1 MAPRLVSV
9 LEAADALGLPVSGI
23 EALVGAGYLRLDG
36 EAQVSLSEIKAFQA
50 RNASGAGDTA
60 ADLLGDIGAADEEAE
75 AILDAL
81 ERSVGDMAERAA
93 DIMAATFPEAADWTD
108 QQRRRFV
115 RQARSRFEAI
125 VAVTRAESTDEELL
139 EDLADAGGAAA
150 FAGAPLPQVL
160 LTLRVSRDLLV
171 QSAVATADE
180 LGQQRSVALAVV
192 LTRVLP
198 VLDRL
203 TDTVARGYWAAI
215 RAREQE
221 VVARYE
227 HMVEH
232 AGHGVYEVELDG
244 TVCFANSMLARITG
258 HQLDDL
264 LGRDLTIALPPA
276 DPAPGIDVYRS
287 PTVTGWRPLRV
298 LRADGVERELLL
310 QVTERTDRGRP
321 VGYDGIVRDVTP
333 ERALERQKNDFLA
346 LVTDEL
352 RQPLATILG
361 LGVTLASEADELSR
375 DQVAGMGRTIH
386 VQSDRI
392 ARLADDLHDVSR
404 IRADALSLMMRR
416 VDVAPACAAAIRM
429 LPGAD
434 EVVVDVPGDLEV
446 IADGR
451 RLQHVIAHLVE
462 NGLRHGR
469 PPVTLRARR
478 VERGIRIEVLDHG
491 DGVPLHQV
499 EGLFAS
505 LAPSAADDR
514 LRDRPSGLGLPL
526 ARSLV
531 EAMGGRIRHDRLP
544 DGTTRFQVTL
554 PA

>member
-9 LEAADALGLPVSGI
+9 LEAADALGLPVSGV
-23 EALVGAGYLRLDG
+23 EALVDAGYLRLDG
-36 EAQVSLSEIKAFQA
+36 EQLVSLSEIKSFQA
-50 RNASGAGDTA
+50 RNSSGAGDTA
-60 ADLLGDIGAADEEAE
+60 ADLLRDIGAADEEAE

-81 ERSVGDMAERAA
+81 EHSVGDMAERAA
-93 DIMAATFPEAADWTD
+93 DIVATAFPEVAAWSE
-108 QQRRRFV
+108 QQRRQFV
-115 RQARSRFEAI
+115 RQARARFEAI
-125 VAVTRAESTDEELL
+125 VAVTRAETTDDELL

-160 LTLRVSRDLLV
+160 LTLRISRDLLV
-171 QSAVATADE
+171 QCAVATADE

-203 TDTVARGYWAAI
+203 TDTVARGYWAAV
-215 RAREQE
+215 RTREQE
-221 VVARYE
+221 VVARYA

-244 TVCFANSMLARITG
+244 TVCFANSMLARICG
-258 HQLDDL
+258 HPLDQL
-264 LGRDLTIALPPA
+264 LGRDLAIALPPA

-287 PTVTGWRPLRV
+287 PTVSGWRPLRV

-310 QVTERTDRGRP
+310 QVTERTDQGRP

-346 LVTDEL
+346 LVTHEL

-375 DQVAGMGRTIH
+375 DQIAGMGRTIH

-392 ARLADDLHDVSR
+392 ARLADDLHDVSQ

-416 VDVAPACAAAIRM
+416 IDVAPACAAAIRM
-429 LPGAD
+429 LPGAED
-434 EVVVDVPGDLEV
+434 VEVDVPCDLEV
-446 IADGR
+446 TADER

-469 PPVTLRARR
+469 APVALRARA
-478 VERGIRIEVLDHG
+478 VEGAVQLEVVDHG

-505 LAPSAADDR
+505 LVPSAADDR

-544 DGTTRFQVTL
+544 DGATRFQVTL
-554 PA
+554 PT

>member
-1 MAPRLVSV
+1 MPPRLVSV
-9 LEAADALGLPVSGI
+9 EQAADALGLPVSGV
-23 EALVGAGYLRLDG
+23 EALVDAGYLRQHIDH
-36 EAQVSLSEIKAFQA
+36 QVSLSEIKAFQA
-50 RNASGAGDTA
+50 RNASGGGDTA
-60 ADLLGDIGAADEEAE
+60 ADLLGGIGAADEQAE
-75 AILDAL
+75 ALLDAL

-93 DIMAATFPEAADWTD
+93 DIVSATFPEAEAWTD
-108 QQRRRFV
+108 RHRQRFV
-115 RQARSRFEAI
+115 RQARARFEAI
-125 VAVTRAESTDEELL
+125 VAVTRADHTDEELL
-139 EDLADAGGAAA
+139 EDLAEAGGAAA
-150 FAGAPLPQVL
+150 FAGSPLPHVL
-160 LTLRVSRDLLV
+160 LTLRISRDLIV
-171 QSAVATADE
+171 QSAVAAAEE

-203 TDTVARGYWAAI
+203 TDTVARGYWAAV
-215 RAREQE
+215 RTREHE

-244 TVCFANSMLARITG
+244 TLCFANSMLARICG
-258 HQLDDL
+258 HPLDQL
-264 LGRDLTIALPPA
+264 LGQDLTIALPPV

-287 PTVTGWRPLRV
+287 PTVSGWRPLKV

-321 VGYDGIVRDVTP
+321 VGYDGIIRDVTP

-361 LGVTLASEADELSR
+361 LGVTLASEADELTR
-375 DQVAGMGRTIH
+375 EQIANMGRTIH

-404 IRADALSLMMRR
+404 IRADTLTLMMQR
-416 VDVAPACAAAIRM
+416 VDLAPACAAATRM
-429 LPGAD
+429 LPGAED
-434 EVVVDVPGDLEV
+434 VAVDVPADLEV
-446 IADGR
+446 TADGR
-451 RLQHVIAHLVE
+451 RLRHVIAHLVE

-469 PPVTLRARR
+469 PPVSLRARA
-478 VERGIRIEVLDHG
+478 VEGAVQLDVIDHG

-499 EGLFAS
+499 ESVFAS
-505 LAPSAADDR
+505 LAPSATDDR

-544 DGTTRFQVTL
+544 DRTTRFRVTL
-554 PA
+554 PT

>member
-1 MAPRLVSV
+1 MAPRLISV
-9 LEAADALGLPVSGI
+9 MEAADALGLPVSGV
-23 EALVGAGYLRLDG
+23 EALAAAGYLQLDPRQG
-36 EAQVSLSEIKAFQA
+36 VSLSEVKAFQA
-50 RNASGAGDTA
+50 RNASGSGDTA

-75 AILDAL
+75 ALLDAL
-81 ERSVGDMAERAA
+81 EASVGDMADRAA
-93 DIMAATFPEAADWTD
+93 DIMTATFPEAAGWTD
-108 QQRRRFV
+108 QERRRFV
-115 RQARSRFEAI
+115 RQARLRFEAI
-125 VAVTRAESTDEELL
+125 VTVTRAESTDEELL

-160 LTLRVSRDLLV
+160 LTLRISRDLLV
-171 QSAVATADE
+171 QSAVAAAAE

-203 TDTVARGYWAAI
+203 TDTVARGYWTAV
-215 RAREQE
+215 RTREQE
-221 VVARYE
+221 VLSRYA

-258 HQLDDL
+258 HHLDDL
-264 LGRDLTIALPPA
+264 LGRDLAVALPPA
-276 DPAPGIDVYRS
+276 DPSPDIDVYRS
-287 PTVTGWRPLRV
+287 PTVSGWRPLRV

-310 QVTERTDRGRP
+310 QVTERTHQGRP

-333 ERALERQKNDFLA
+333 ERALERQTNDFLA

-352 RQPLATILG
+352 RQPLATVLG
-361 LGVTLASEADELSR
+361 LGVTLASEADELSCE
-375 DQVAGMGRTIH
+375 QVASMGRTIH

-416 VDVAPACAAAIRM
+416 VDIAPACAAAIRM
-429 LPGAD
+429 LPGA
-434 EVVVDVPGDLEV
+434 EAVEVDVPPDLEV

-451 RLQHVIAHLVE
+451 RLQHVVAHLVE

-469 PPVTLRARR
+469 PPVVLRARA
-478 VERGIRIEVLDHG
+478 VDGAIQIEVLDHG

-505 LAPSAADDR
+505 LVPSAADDR

-526 ARSLV
+526 ARSLI

-544 DGTTRFQVTL
+544 DGTTRFRVTL
-554 PA
+554 PT

>member
-9 LEAADALGLPVSGI
+9 VEAADALGLPVSGV
-23 EALVGAGYLRLDG
+23 EALVLAGYLREDG
-36 EAQVSLSEIKAFQA
+36 EHRVPLSEVKAFQA
-50 RNASGAGDTA
+50 RNVSSGGDTA
-60 ADLLGDIGAADEEAE
+60 DDLLAGIGAADDQAE
-75 AILDAL
+75 TILDAL

-93 DIMAATFPEAADWTD
+93 DIVAATFPEAAAWRDR
-108 QQRRRFV
+108 QRSTFV
-115 RQARSRFEAI
+115 RQARARFEAI
-125 VAVTRAESTDEELL
+125 VALTRAGATEEDLL

-150 FAGAPLPQVL
+150 VAGAPLPQVL
-160 LTLRVSRDLLV
+160 LTFRISRDLLV
-171 QSAVATADE
+171 QCAVAAADE

-203 TDTVARGYWAAI
+203 TDTVARGYWAAV
-215 RAREQE
+215 RTREQE

-244 TVCFANSMLARITG
+244 TVCFANSMLARICG
-258 HQLDDL
+258 HPLDAL
-264 LGRDLTIALPPA
+264 LGHDLTIALPPA

-287 PTVTGWRPLRV
+287 PTVSGWRPLRV

-310 QVTERTDRGRP
+310 QVTERTVQGRP

-352 RQPLATILG
+352 RQPLATVLG

-375 DQVAGMGRTIH
+375 DQIANMGRTIH

-404 IRADALSLMMRR
+404 IRADALSLLMRR
-416 VDVAPACAAAIRM
+416 VDLAPVCAAAIRM
-429 LPGAD
+429 LPGAE
-434 EVVVDVPGDLEV
+434 EVEVDVPSDIEV

-451 RLQHVIAHLVE
+451 RLEHVVAHLVE

-469 PPVTLRARR
+469 PPVALRARR
-478 VERGIRIEVLDHG
+478 VDGAVQLEVVDHG

-544 DGTTRFQVTL
+544 GGCTRFQVTL
-554 PA
+554 PS

>member
-9 LEAADALGLPVSGI
+9 LEAADALGLPVSGV
-23 EALVGAGYLRLDG
+23 EALVGAGYLQQDADRR
-36 EAQVSLSEIKAFQA
+36 VSLSEVKAFQA
-50 RNASGAGDTA
+50 RNANGAGDTTT
-60 ADLLGDIGAADEEAE
+60 DLLGEIGAADEQTEAL
-75 AILDAL
+75 LDAL
-81 ERSVGDMAERAA
+81 ERTVGDMAERTA
-93 DIMAATFPEAADWTD
+93 DIAAATFPEAAAWTD
-108 QQRRRFV
+108 PQRQRFV
-115 RQARSRFEAI
+115 RQARARFEAI
-125 VAVTRAESTDEELL
+125 VALTRAGSADDELL

-171 QSAVATADE
+171 QSAVAAAHE
-180 LGQQRSVALAVV
+180 LGQQRSLALAVV

-203 TDTVARGYWAAI
+203 TDTVARGYWAAV
-215 RAREQE
+215 RTREHE
-221 VVARYE
+221 VVARYA

-232 AGHGVYEVELDG
+232 AGHGVYEVDLDG
-244 TVCFANSMLARITG
+244 TVRFANSMLARICG
-258 HQLDDL
+258 HPLEDI
-264 LGRDLTIALPPA
+264 LGNDLTIALPPA
-276 DPAPGIDVYRS
+276 DPTPGIDVYRS
-287 PTVTGWRPLRV
+287 PTVSGWRPLRV

-310 QVTERTDRGRP
+310 QVTERTDQGRP

-361 LGVTLASEADELSR
+361 LGVTLASEAEELGQ
-375 DQVAGMGRTIH
+375 DQIANMGRTIH

-416 VDVAPACAAAIRM
+416 VDLAPACAAAIRM
-429 LPGAD
+429 LPGAED
-434 EVVVDVPGDLEV
+434 VDVDVAADIEL

-451 RLQHVIAHLVE
+451 RLRHVIAHLVE

-469 PPVTLRARR
+469 PPVALRAKA
-478 VERGIRIEVLDHG
+478 VEGAVHLDVVDHG

-499 EGLFAS
+499 EGVFAS

-531 EAMGGRIRHDRLP
+531 EAMGGRIRYDRLP
-544 DGTTRFQVTL
+544 DGCTRFRVTM
-554 PA
+554 PT